1 MELSKNSTPKVDPKV
16 DVQKLKLATTSLND
30 GGFTNMKSQSKVV
43 WGINYFK
50 KHVFFEKKIVGRRQK
65 SNRFFDLKFFD
76 KSTLEK
82 FNFFGSV
89 VLGQKNN

>member
-43 WGINYFK
+43 WGINYLK
-50 KHVFFEKKIVGRRQK
+50 KTCIF
-65 SNRFFDLKFFD
+65 
-76 KSTLEK
+76 
-82 FNFFGSV
+82 
-89 VLGQKNN
+89 